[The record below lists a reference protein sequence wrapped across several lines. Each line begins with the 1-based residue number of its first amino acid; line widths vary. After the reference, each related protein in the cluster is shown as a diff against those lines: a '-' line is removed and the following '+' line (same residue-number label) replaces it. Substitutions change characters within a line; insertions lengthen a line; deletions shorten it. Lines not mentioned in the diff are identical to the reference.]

1 MPRCALLPA
10 GGQGRR
16 ASSHRK
22 GKALS
27 ETRERIRDGI
37 ACATRLRNKRCRTV
51 AQWSAGDFV
60 GPSALLRS
68 ALVARVMFAGGISP
82 LSLACTH
89 RTELTEPLLRTFI
102 LNARL
107 AQVSN
112 QLKTTARMARLWLGQ
127 TSEDESSAPGVSD
140 TTIVRFL
147 PCSLPRKASDVATCS
162 NGMRL
167 QLDERA
173 ALPSVELSVHSWPWI
188 IDALADFCDG
198 MVSDPVQL
206 PPVLHN
212 WVRTKTGTWELDT
225 WVGW

>member
-68 ALVARVMFAGGISP
+68 APVARVMFAGGISP

-112 QLKTTARMARLWLGQ
+112 QLKTTARMARLYGWARRQRTRAARQESAIQPLLDFFLVPYPAKLRMWQRAPMVCGFSW
-127 TSEDESSAPGVSD
+127 TSEQHCLLWNCQFIHG
-140 TTIVRFL
+140 R
-147 PCSLPRKASDVATCS
+147 
-162 NGMRL
+162 G
-167 QLDERA
+167 
-173 ALPSVELSVHSWPWI
+173 
-188 IDALADFCDG
+188 
-198 MVSDPVQL
+198 
-206 PPVLHN
+206 
-212 WVRTKTGTWELDT
+212 
-225 WVGW
+225 